1 MQLENNCT
9 ATSGTIYTDYAI
21 RILMAFMKRHCFI
34 VLLPMHFS
42 WYSQVMFIVRHVLEA
57 CKIRMPCFV
66 LIYY

>member
-21 RILMAFMKRHCFI
+21 RILMAFMKAHCFI

-42 WYSQVMFIVRHVLEA
+42 GILR
-57 CKIRMPCFV
+57 
-66 LIYY
+66 